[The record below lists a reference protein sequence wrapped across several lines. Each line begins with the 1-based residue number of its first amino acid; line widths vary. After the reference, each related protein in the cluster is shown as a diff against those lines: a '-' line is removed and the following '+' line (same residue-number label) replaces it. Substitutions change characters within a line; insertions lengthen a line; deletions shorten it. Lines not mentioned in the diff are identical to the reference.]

1 RLVIPERR
9 SLIRDRNELKRLL
22 FCDLPCLRSS
32 GVSVFPRLVI
42 SEHCAQ
48 DDDKFSHDGGD
59 GDLEGLSPAGQ
70 PLGKIAEDGV
80 RPDGG
85 ESSHIEACADLAA
98 PGEDPSFSAL
108 LAAVA
113 ISGKKAKIVCEATAP
128 MPASVCMRRLL

>member
-1 RLVIPERR
+1 M
-9 SLIRDRNELKRLL
+9 
-22 FCDLPCLRSS
+22 
-32 GVSVFPRLVI
+32 FPRLVI

-113 ISGKKAKIVCEATAP
+113 IIGGKPGKRDSRRAWDMPDLREEGQDRLRGHDPGRDIKARTC
-128 MPASVCMRRLL
+128 LLEGGSLKP